1 MHSAPQQWIL
11 ISKIDWNNRRIG
23 VSVPHILRQKDG
35 NENQKNPD
43 PIRGNIAVKANKSQS
58 PSSEM
63 PILDDPSSTENLDG
77 NWVRTILQEKE
88 RQLNN
93 NNGCDLHEKCISTQK
108 HGVKSQLGIFEQF

>member
-1 MHSAPQQWIL
+1 MNIYCSLKLRFIIFPNF
-11 ISKIDWNNRRIG
+11 KIDWSNRRIG
-23 VSVPHILRQKDG
+23 VSVPYVLRQKDG

-43 PIRGNIAVKANKSQS
+43 PIRGNIAVKANKNQL

-63 PILDDPSSTENLDG
+63 PILDEPSSSESLDG

-93 NNGCDLHEKCISTQK
+93 NFGCDVHEKCISTQK
-108 HGVKSQLGIFEQF
+108 IKVRI